1 MVGLLTGSVGSIPT
15 LVCFTIG
22 RVGRAAEGTGLLNRH
37 TGNCVVSSNLTLF
50 AKIVRHRIRKDC
62 KRYSW
67 NLPVNPSDVVDYGHQ
82 VGQPP
87 TYNL

>member
-37 TGNCVVSSNLTLF
+37 TGNCVVSSNLTLS

-67 NLPVNPSDVVDYGHQ
+67 NLPVNPSDVVGYGHQ